1 MKQSCIDEDVH
12 DVDVD
17 AKAVLQS
24 FDVFYDRAVIL
35 FFTGK
40 LPYHN
45 WIKQWLNTIV
55 SSNCIENIYAGPR
68 GFYDVVFRSSEH
80 RSALLAKVLVFFDK
94 RLVHVMQWS
103 PVVDYFMIVRL
114 YYFLPANFHTIIG
127 LNNG

>member
-1 MKQSCIDEDVH
+1 MEDNENEAKECINEEVH

-40 LPYHN
+40 LPYIN

-55 SSNCIENIYAGPR
+55 SPNCVENIYAGPR
-68 GFYDVVFRSSEH
+68 GFYDVVFRSPEQ
-80 RSALLAKVLVFFDK
+80 RSALLAKVPVFFDK

-103 PVVDYFMIVRL
+103 PVVDY
-114 YYFLPANFHTIIG
+114 HT
-127 LNNG
+127 L